1 MLLRDSKKVY
11 KKLIVCSLVT
21 GLAFGVLAP
30 TTSKVFANDET
41 VNKVNITQERIK
53 LDPSYQHAPFDGWGT
68 ALAWFANITGGW
80 PDNIKNELADA
91 LYSESGLNFDI
102 ARYNIGGG
110 DSPETNPYMRKGGA
124 VPGYWN
130 RPAEYGPPNG
140 STENWTEQ
148 KNWWSPENP
157 EHWNWS
163 ADANQRWWL
172 QAAKARGVDTFEA
185 FSNSAPYFMT
195 QSGYVSGSWNGL
207 GDNLKP
213 DQYENFASYLTTVV
227 GHLQEDMDIKFKT
240 LSPVNE
246 PYGAWAAKGRQE
258 GSNWSAASQVKII
271 NEVKK
276 QLDEKRL
283 STSVSAMDD
292 TSPWHFREDWEQYDS
307 TARNNI
313 GQLNVHTYNTS
324 DRVAVRDIAKGIGKP
339 LWMSENDLGH
349 GGDGQNY
356 DDIRPGL
363 VLSEKIQADIQ
374 QLEPKAWVIWQAIE
388 DEVNMNPQHENSN
401 WGLIQVDFE
410 PKDPSHVKINKNKKY
425 YTMGNY
431 SKFIRPGD
439 QVINSNNQNTLA
451 AIDSKNNSV
460 VVVYTNSSSEEKS
473 INVDL
478 SGFESVKETSAATPY
493 VTSAV
498 DNLQRKEEIK
508 ISDKTLSTVVQ
519 PQSITTFVI
528 SGVSGVNKNNIFLNT
543 HDKYKISSVNS
554 GKVLDKGQDGKS
566 IVQKNYD
573 RDKESQQWSIQK
585 VTNGYST
592 KEYYKIVDTASGNV
606 LGVENGSAVEQ
617 KDDESTTNQKW
628 MLSTYGN
635 QEYTLINAQSGNLL
649 DVSGGSTQEDA
660 PVGVWKPNAGSNQ
673 VWKVVKAGIVEVE
686 PVNVVVTKKKTAPE
700 MPKEVTA
707 VYSDGERVKKA
718 VKWDSIDPKQYAKEN
733 TFMVKGTVEGTN
745 IKAVANVTVSKIES
759 IDSIKVKTILG
770 KAPLMPQYVTA
781 KLHNG
786 TQEDVRVKWDPIDP
800 AKYANLG
807 EFTVKG
813 SVPGSPVKA
822 VGNVQVTKPALQN
835 IALNP
840 TGLGQEYPKASASF
854 TGKYDKAANV
864 NDGDISSVR
873 WTNWD
878 SNSWRPEDWVAIDFG
893 HENTVSQLDFHFYDD
908 KGGTRPPASLHLEY
922 WDGKEWKV
930 IEGTQ
935 SDVNMKEELTLRFA
949 PIFTSQ
955 IRVVMKAVQG
965 TCIAISEIMVWG
977 QG

>member
-21 GLAFGVLAP
+21 VLAFGVLAP

-41 VNKVNITQERIK
+41 VNKVNITQEKIK

-91 LYSESGLNFDI
+91 LYSENGLNFNI

-110 DSPETNPYMRKGGA
+110 DSPETIPYMRKGGA

-140 STENWTEQ
+140 NTENWTEQ
-148 KNWWSPENP
+148 TNWWNPENP
-157 EHWNWS
+157 THWNWS

-172 QAAKARGVDTFEA
+172 QAAKGRGVDTFEA

-195 QSGYVSGSWNGL
+195 QSGYVSGGWNGAE
-207 GDNLKP
+207 NLKP
-213 DQYENFASYLTTVV
+213 DQYENFANYLTTVV

-246 PYGAWAAKGRQE
+246 PYGAWTAKGRQE
-258 GSNWSAASQVKII
+258 GSNWSAASQAKII

-283 STSVSAMDD
+283 GTSVAAMDE
-292 TSPWHFREDWEQYDS
+292 TSPGLFRHNWNQYDS
-307 TARNNI
+307 ATRNNI
-313 GQLNVHTYNTS
+313 ERLNVHTYNTG
-324 DRVAVRDIAKGIGKP
+324 DRTAVRDIAKGTGKP

-349 GGDGQNY
+349 GGDGQNFE
-356 DDIRPGL
+356 DIGPGL
-363 VLSEKIQADIQ
+363 ALAERIQDDIQ
-374 QLEPKAWVIWQAIE
+374 QLEPKAWVAWQALE

-410 PKDPSHVKINKNKKY
+410 PQDPSHVKINKNKKY

-439 QVINSNNQNTLA
+439 QVINSNNENTLA
-451 AIDSKNNSV
+451 AIDSENNSV

-478 SGFESVKETSAATPY
+478 SGFESVNETSAATPY

-498 DNLQRKEEIK
+498 DNIQKKEEIK
-508 ISDKTLSTVVQ
+508 ISNKALSTVVQ
-519 PQSITTFVI
+519 PRSVTTFVI

-543 HDKYKISSVNS
+543 QDKYTISNVNS

-566 IVQKNYD
+566 IVQKTYD
-573 RDKESQQWSIQK
+573 SNKESQQWSIQK
-585 VTNGYST
+585 VTTGYST
-592 KEYYKIVDTASGNV
+592 TEYYKVVDTASGNV
-606 LGVENGSAVEQ
+606 LGVENGSAVVQ
-617 KDDESTTNQKW
+617 KSDEGAANQKW

-649 DVSGGSTQEDA
+649 DVSGESKEENA
-660 PVGVWKPNAGSNQ
+660 PVGVWKPTAGSNQ
-673 VWKVVKAGIVEVE
+673 VWKIAKAEIVE
-686 PVNVVVTKKKTAPE
+686 
-700 MPKEVTA
+700 
-707 VYSDGERVKKA
+707 
-718 VKWDSIDPKQYAKEN
+718 
-733 TFMVKGTVEGTN
+733 
-745 IKAVANVTVSKIES
+745 
-759 IDSIKVKTILG
+759 
-770 KAPLMPQYVTA
+770 
-781 KLHNG
+781 
-786 TQEDVRVKWDPIDP
+786 
-800 AKYANLG
+800 
-807 EFTVKG
+807 
-813 SVPGSPVKA
+813 
-822 VGNVQVTKPALQN
+822 KPALQN

-840 TGLGQEYPKASASF
+840 PGSGQEYPKASASF
-854 TGKYDKAANV
+854 TGQYDKAANV
-864 NDGDISSVR
+864 NDGDISPVR

-878 SNSWRPEDWVAIDFG
+878 PNSWRAEDWVAINFG
-893 HENTVSQLDFHFYDD
+893 HEHTVSQLDFHFYDD
-908 KGGTRPPASLHLEY
+908 LGGTRPPASLHLEY

-935 SDVNMKEELTLRFA
+935 SDVNMKEELILRFA

>member
-1 MLLRDSKKVY
+1 MVLRKSKKVD
-11 KKLIVCSLVT
+11 KKLITCSLVT

-41 VNKVNITQERIK
+41 VNKVNITQENITQEKIK

-91 LYSESGLNFDI
+91 LYSESGLNFNI

-110 DSPETNPYMRKGGA
+110 DSSETIPYMRKGGA

-148 KNWWSPENP
+148 KNWWNPETP

-172 QAAKARGVDTFEA
+172 QAAKGRGADTFEA

-195 QSGYVSGSWNGL
+195 QSGYVSGNWNPWD
-207 GDNLKP
+207 DNLKP

-227 GHLQEDMDIKFKT
+227 GHLQQDMDIEFKT
-240 LSPVNE
+240 LSPINE
-246 PYGAWAAKGRQE
+246 PNTGFWKAKGKQE
-258 GSNWSAASQVKII
+258 GSNWSPASQAKII

-283 STSVSAMDD
+283 STSVSGMDE
-292 TSPWHFREDWEQYDS
+292 TSPGHFRHDWDQYDS
-307 TARNNI
+307 ATRNNI
-313 GQLNVHTYNTS
+313 GRLNVHTYNTG
-324 DRVAVRDIAKGIGKP
+324 DRIAVRDIAKGTGKP

-349 GGDGQNY
+349 GGDGQNHE
-356 DDIRPGL
+356 DIRPGL
-363 VLSEKIQADIQ
+363 ALSERIQADIQ
-374 QLEPKAWVIWQAIE
+374 QLEPKAWVAWQAIE
-388 DEVNMNPQHENSN
+388 DEVNMDPQHENSN
-401 WGLIQVDFE
+401 WGLMQVDFA
-410 PKDPSHVKINKNKKY
+410 PKDPSNVKINKNKKY

-460 VVVYTNSSSEEKS
+460 VVVYTNPSSEEKS

-478 SGFESVKETSAATPY
+478 SGFESVNETSAATPY

-498 DNLQRKEEIK
+498 DNVQKKEEIK

-543 HDKYKISSVNS
+543 HDKYTISSVNS
-554 GKVLDKGQDGKS
+554 GKVLDKGLDGKS
-566 IVQKNYD
+566 IVQKTYD

-606 LGVENGSAVEQ
+606 LGVENGSAVVQ
-617 KDDESTTNQKW
+617 KDDESAVNQKW

-635 QEYTLINAQSGNLL
+635 QEYTFINAQSENLL
-649 DVSGGSTQEDA
+649 DVSGESKEEDA

-673 VWKVVKAGIVEVE
+673 VWKVVKAGI
-686 PVNVVVTKKKTAPE
+686 
-700 MPKEVTA
+700 
-707 VYSDGERVKKA
+707 
-718 VKWDSIDPKQYAKEN
+718 
-733 TFMVKGTVEGTN
+733 
-745 IKAVANVTVSKIES
+745 
-759 IDSIKVKTILG
+759 
-770 KAPLMPQYVTA
+770 
-781 KLHNG
+781 
-786 TQEDVRVKWDPIDP
+786 
-800 AKYANLG
+800 
-807 EFTVKG
+807 
-813 SVPGSPVKA
+813 
-822 VGNVQVTKPALQN
+822 
-835 IALNP
+835 
-840 TGLGQEYPKASASF
+840 
-854 TGKYDKAANV
+854 
-864 NDGDISSVR
+864 
-873 WTNWD
+873 
-878 SNSWRPEDWVAIDFG
+878 
-893 HENTVSQLDFHFYDD
+893 
-908 KGGTRPPASLHLEY
+908 
-922 WDGKEWKV
+922 
-930 IEGTQ
+930 
-935 SDVNMKEELTLRFA
+935 
-949 PIFTSQ
+949 
-955 IRVVMKAVQG
+955 
-965 TCIAISEIMVWG
+965 
-977 QG
+977 

>member
-1 MLLRDSKKVY
+1 MKRRKHSMLLRKLKKVD
-11 KKLIVCSLVT
+11 KKLITCSLVT
-21 GLAFGVLAP
+21 GFVFGLLAP
-30 TTSKVFANDET
+30 TTSKSFVNAET
-41 VNKVNITQERIK
+41 VNKVNITQEQIK
-53 LDPSYQHAPFDGWGT
+53 LDPSYQQAPFDGWGT
-68 ALAWFANITGGW
+68 ALVWFANITGGW
-80 PDNIKNELADA
+80 PDNMKNELADA
-91 LYSESGLNFDI
+91 LYSENGLNFNI

-110 DSPETNPYMRKGGA
+110 NSPETTPYMRKGGA

-148 KNWWSPENP
+148 KNWWNPENP
-157 EHWNWS
+157 EHWDWS

-172 QAAKARGVDTFEA
+172 QAAKVRGADTFEA

-195 QSGYVSGSWNGL
+195 QSGYVSGNLNPWD
-207 GDNLKP
+207 DNLKS
-213 DQYENFASYLTTVV
+213 DQYENFANYLTTVV
-227 GHLQEDMDIKFKT
+227 GHLQEDMNIKFKT
-240 LSPVNE
+240 LSPINE
-246 PYGAWAAKGRQE
+246 PNTGFWKSTNGQE
-258 GSNWSAASQVKII
+258 GSNWSPASQTKII

-283 STSVSAMDD
+283 STSVSAMDE
-292 TSPWHFREDWEQYDS
+292 TSPSHFRNDWDQYDS
-307 TARNNI
+307 VTRNNI
-313 GQLNVHTYNTS
+313 GRLNVHTYNTAN
-324 DRVAVRDIAKGIGKP
+324 RTAVRDIAKGTGKP

-349 GGDGQNY
+349 GGDGQNFE
-356 DDIRPGL
+356 DIRPGL
-363 VLSEKIQADIQ
+363 VLSEKIQDDIQ
-374 QLEPKAWVIWQAIE
+374 QLEPKAWVVWQAIE
-388 DEVNMNPQHENSN
+388 DEVNMDPQHENSN

-410 PKDPSHVKINKNKKY
+410 PKDPSNVKINKNKKY

-439 QVINSNNQNTLA
+439 QVINSNNKNTLA

-498 DNLQRKEEIK
+498 DNLQKKEEIK
-508 ISDKTLSTVVQ
+508 IFDKTLSTVVQ
-519 PQSITTFVI
+519 PQSVTTFVI
-528 SGVSGVNKNNIFLNT
+528 SDVSGVNKDNIFLNT
-543 HDKYKISSVNS
+543 QDKYTISSVNS

-566 IVQKNYD
+566 IVQKTYD

-617 KDDESTTNQKW
+617 KADESAANQKW

-635 QEYTLINAQSGNLL
+635 QEYTLINVQSGKLL
-649 DVSGGSTQEDA
+649 DVGGGSKEEDA
-660 PVGVWKPNAGSNQ
+660 PVGVWQPNAGSNQ
-673 VWKVVKAGIVEVE
+673 VWKVVKAESVE
-686 PVNVVVTKKKTAPE
+686 
-700 MPKEVTA
+700 
-707 VYSDGERVKKA
+707 R
-718 VKWDSIDPKQYAKEN
+718 
-733 TFMVKGTVEGTN
+733 TV
-745 IKAVANVTVSKIES
+745 
-759 IDSIKVKTILG
+759 
-770 KAPLMPQYVTA
+770 
-781 KLHNG
+781 
-786 TQEDVRVKWDPIDP
+786 
-800 AKYANLG
+800 
-807 EFTVKG
+807 
-813 SVPGSPVKA
+813 
-822 VGNVQVTKPALQN
+822 LQN

-840 TGLGQEYPKASASF
+840 PGSGQEYPKASASF
-854 TGKYDKAANV
+854 TGRNDKAANV

-878 SNSWRPEDWVAIDFG
+878 PNSWRPEDWVAIDFG

-908 KGGTRPPASLHLEY
+908 LGGTRPPASLHLEY

-935 SDVNMKEELTLRFA
+935 SDVNMKKELTLHFA
-949 PIFTSQ
+949 PIATSQ
-955 IRVVMKAVQG
+955 IRAVMKAAQG
-965 TCIAISEIMVWG
+965 TCIAISEIKVWG
-977 QG
+977 